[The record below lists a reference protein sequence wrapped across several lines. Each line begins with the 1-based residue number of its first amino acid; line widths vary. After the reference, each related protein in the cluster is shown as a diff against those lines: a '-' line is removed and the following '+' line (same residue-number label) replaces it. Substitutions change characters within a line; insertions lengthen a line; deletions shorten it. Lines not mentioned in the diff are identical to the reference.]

1 MDNTALVAILV
12 VVGIAIVAF
21 AAFMY
26 LRKQKSDKL
35 RNRFGPEY
43 DRTVEERGDRAKAEA
58 ALEERQKR
66 VDALNIRPLKPE
78 DASRFR
84 NAWSSL
90 QTQFVDDPKGAVTEA
105 DRLLGEVMAT
115 RGYPMGDFEQRAA
128 DISVHHPTVV
138 SNYRKGHDIA
148 LRHAKGDASTEDM
161 RQAMIHYR
169 ALFAELVGERDMTRS
184 RPEPAQVSEQRREE
198 KQRKSLL

>member
-43 DRTVEERGDRAKAEA
+43 DRAVEERGDRAKAEA
-58 ALEERQKR
+58 ALEERQRR

-84 NAWSSL
+84 NSWSSL
-90 QTQFVDDPKGAVTEA
+90 QTQFVDDPKGAVTDA

-138 SNYRKGHDIA
+138 TNYRKGHDIA

-184 RPEPAQVSEQRREE
+184 RTAETAGVREE
-198 KQRKSLL
+198 KERKSML